1 MLRATFHEFTVD
13 EEAALTEL
21 ALGEEGT
28 VFKVDV
34 VFECHAGAECS
45 TRDELYK
52 WHSVILVLY

>member
-1 MLRATFHEFTVD
+1 MFRTAFLEFAVD
-13 EEAALTEL
+13 EKAALPEF
-21 ALGEEGT
+21 ALGEEGA